1 METKPT
7 LRRILIEEAIRLMA
21 LEVVIG
27 LPPVGI
33 ASAMGASPELL
44 NMVAAVSLAV
54 PLVLAILLITARSRG
69 WLSTAQVTTD
79 WHLNSR
85 GGIILVILG
94 LAVLASILLTLLY
107 VVKGQMSGSQ
117 VVWTMLMALLWI
129 GVGVWFSVPRH
140 LP

>member
-7 LRRILIEEAIRLMA
+7 FRRILIEEAIRLMA

-54 PLVLAILLITARSRG
+54 PVILAVLLVVARARG
-69 WLSTAQVTTD
+69 RVSTEQVTTD
-79 WHLNSR
+79 WRLNKR
-85 GGIILVILG
+85 GGIILGILG
-94 LAVLASILLTLLY
+94 LAVLASVLLTLLY
-107 VVKGQMSGSQ
+107 LTKGQMSGNQ
-117 VVWTMLMALLWI
+117 AITTMLMALLWT
-129 GVGVWFSVPRH
+129 GVGVWFAVPRR
-140 LP
+140 LR